1 MLFGGGGEKQA
12 GEDIYMEGLM
22 NIANKVD
29 EEYQRTRFDG
39 GCKIADLVRLGCQDT

>member
-1 MLFGGGGEKQA
+1 MSDVVWGGGSKQ
-12 GEDIYMEGLM
+12 DYMEGLM